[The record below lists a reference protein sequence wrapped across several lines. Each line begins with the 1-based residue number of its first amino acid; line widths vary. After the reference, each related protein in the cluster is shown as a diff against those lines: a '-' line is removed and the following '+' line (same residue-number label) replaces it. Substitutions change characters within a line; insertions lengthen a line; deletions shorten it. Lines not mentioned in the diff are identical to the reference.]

1 MRGEG
6 EKGVVVMATCV
17 LGLVVGASEIE
28 EKCYVMSGFILSF
41 VDACTS
47 KDYIRTYS
55 CRPIQYASTYNY
67 LSLLT
72 FATLYRMLA

>member
-28 EKCYVMSGFILSF
+28 EKCYVMSGFNIEL
-41 VDACTS
+41 C
-47 KDYIRTYS
+47 
-55 CRPIQYASTYNY
+55 
-67 LSLLT
+67 
-72 FATLYRMLA
+72 